1 MNRSRSVRL
10 PSEFDDA
17 AWAALWRE
25 HAPEDSPV
33 AGDWDALRTRL
44 LEVGSN
50 DRNADAAPIRLRR
63 LRSRVRS
70 PWLWSMAAGVLL
82 AVGMGLFLHQ
92 GDLSLTAPVR
102 AHANMSAMTDVEIA
116 ELRWSYMAAQAELG
130 EVTIPAE
137 LQASVET
144 LDASLRAVEVALRY
158 QPDATFLRASLR
170 RLHERR
176 LQILRGLAFHEDVR
190 LRPLA

>member
-10 PSEFDDA
+10 PSESDDA

-44 LEVGSN
+44 LAVESN
-50 DRNADAAPIRLRR
+50 DRNADAAPIRLRP
-63 LRSRVRS
+63 LRSRVRN
-70 PWLWSMAAGVLL
+70 PWFWSMAAGVLL
-82 AVGMGLFLHQ
+82 AVGMGLVLHQ
-92 GDLSLTAPVR
+92 GGMSSTVPVR

-144 LDASLRAVEVALRY
+144 LDASLRAVEVALRH

-190 LRPLA
+190 LRQLA

>member
-10 PSEFDDA
+10 PGESDDA

-25 HAPEDSPV
+25 HAPEDLPV
-33 AGDWDALRTRL
+33 AGDWDALRARL
-44 LEVGSN
+44 VAAGG
-50 DRNADAAPIRLRR
+50 ADGKTAAPPMRLRAR
-63 LRSRVRS
+63 RSVART

-82 AVGMGLFLHQ
+82 AVGIGLILR
-92 GDLSLTAPVR
+92 GGGLWSTAPVR
-102 AHANMSAMTDVEIA
+102 AHANMSAMTDAEIA
-116 ELRWSYMAAQAELG
+116 ELRWSYMAAQAEIG

-144 LDASLRAVEVALRY
+144 LDASLRAVEVALRR
-158 QPDATFLRASLR
+158 QPDATYLRASLR

-190 LRPLA
+190 SRPLA